1 MTLIDPVLKRC
12 LGQMM
17 HGIDVVGAAHGGVT
31 RCYTSHWIMQVSF
44 EEPVV
49 MASVSPKHDTWPLL
63 EASGR
68 FAVSILAADQVA
80 QAQYFSYPGRR
91 FRHVATEWVTTHED
105 WGLPVVPDSIAWLR
119 CEVREITSPVV
130 DHRLVLAEV
139 TDVAEGRLRETPLVY
154 SSRLGWRGAATKVR
168 SAQDA
173 VRDTLLARAEGQS
186 PDGSPDEP
194 PS

>member
-1 MTLIDPVLKRC
+1 MIDPVLKRC

-17 HGIDVVGAAHGGVT
+17 HGIDVVGASHDGTA
-31 RCYTSHWIMQVSF
+31 RCFTSHWIMQVSF
-44 EEPVV
+44 VEPVV
-49 MASVSPKHDTWPLL
+49 MASMSPKHDTWPLL

-91 FRHVATEWVTTHED
+91 FRHVAHEWVTEHPE
-105 WGLPVVPDSIAWLR
+105 WGLPVVPDAIAWLR

-139 TDVAEGRLRETPLVY
+139 TAVTDGRLRATPLVY

-168 SAQDA
+168 DAKDA
-173 VRDTLLARAEGQS
+173 VRDTLLARAEAYS
-186 PDGSPDEP
+186 DSDEP
-194 PS
+194 D

>member
-1 MTLIDPVLKRC
+1 MTSIDPTLKRC

-17 HGIDVVGAAHGGVT
+17 HGIDVVGAAHDGIA
-31 RCYTSHWIMQVSF
+31 RCYTSHWVMQVSF

-49 MASVSPKHDTWPLL
+49 LASVSPKHDTWPLL

-91 FRHVATEWVTTHED
+91 FRHVATEWVETHEV

-119 CEVREITSPVV
+119 CEVREITTPLV

-154 SSRLGWRGAATKVR
+154 SSRLGWRGAGTKVR
-168 SAQDA
+168 SAGDA
-173 VRDTLLARAEGQS
+173 VRDTLLARVEDQS
-186 PDGSPDEP
+186 
-194 PS
+194 